1 LAAHIVESARGGAG
15 SVGERLQKYSSFGR
29 FLPDEEYAA
38 ATHDFAEPNL
48 PDQQLTARAAKELH
62 IVQACKLIACLRLA
76 HRCVRSERQ
85 MAGEQPCRPVKC
97 VTRRLN
103 RMRTTYHGSPTL
115 SPPARNRG
123 KVHPP
128 ARLGQGFGHF
138 SRFISNDPPDHCPAG
153 VRRGLAF
160 PFSPADFRKLIADQ
174 TEKWAKVIKF
184 AGIKAD

>member
-1 LAAHIVESARGGAG
+1 MAAHIAESARGGAG

-128 ARLGQGFGHF
+128 ARLGQGLGHF
-138 SRFISNDPPDHCPAG
+138 PRARIWDTAPNPGCLDVHLPSHSDCGDCPWARSRTGGTHILSG
-153 VRRGLAF
+153 
-160 PFSPADFRKLIADQ
+160 
-174 TEKWAKVIKF
+174 
-184 AGIKAD
+184 